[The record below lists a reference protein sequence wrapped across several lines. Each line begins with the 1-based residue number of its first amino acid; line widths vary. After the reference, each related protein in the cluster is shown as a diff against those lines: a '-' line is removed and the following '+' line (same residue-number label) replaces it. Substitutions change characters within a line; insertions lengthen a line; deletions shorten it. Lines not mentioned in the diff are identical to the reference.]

1 MKKTMILMLVLI
13 LTLCGCKQNVEENLY
28 EESNYDVVS
37 AYVPSDTSAEQSTA
51 ESQSTE
57 VEGEFTIKV
66 KTYDFRGNNIAIL
79 NVKNGTNKNYTVTVK
94 GSYLDESGN
103 VLGTETQTLDQ
114 YSSGYEGYF
123 FFEPKMAF
131 ADFQYE
137 IETEESD
144 GPFLAKD
151 HRFRYAGLIEMQ
163 KQNITLADQQ
173 NDFTRYPAVVADMRF
188 EYTNESEASFW
199 LTIVYFNAKGEIMAI
214 CDAVD
219 TYDKPSY
226 FEDELWSPFDLYQ
239 TTDQS
244 WKYDG
249 QWDDLTAICIV
260 RGVVPDSNEAWLE
273 IKPKRHTPIEGSMQ

>member
-114 YSSGYEGYF
+114 YSAGYEGYF
-123 FFEPKMAF
+123 FFEPEMAF

-151 HRFRYAGLIEMQ
+151 HRFRYAGLIEMKHNIWSLAQ
-163 KQNITLADQQ
+163 KE
-173 NDFTRYPAVVADMRF
+173 DFTKYPSVVADMRF

-199 LTIVYFNAKGEIMAI
+199 LTIVYFNAQGEIMAI
-214 CDAVD
+214 CDEVNR
-219 TYDKPSY
+219 YDEPSY
-226 FEDELWSPFDLYQ
+226 FEDELWCPFDLYQ

-244 WKYDG
+244 WEYDG
-249 QWDDLTAICIV
+249 QWDDLSAICIV
-260 RGVVPDSNEAWLE
+260 RGVVPDSDEVWWDIL
-273 IKPKRHTPIEGSMQ
+273 PKRRTPIEGSMQ

>member
-37 AYVPSDTSAEQSTA
+37 AYVPSDASAEQSAA

-94 GSYLDESGN
+94 GSYLDENGN

-123 FFEPKMAF
+123 FFEPEMAF
-131 ADFQYE
+131 DDFKYE
-137 IETEESD
+137 IETEETD

-151 HRFRYAGLIEMQ
+151 HRFRYAGLIEMKHNIWSLAQ
-163 KQNITLADQQ
+163 KE
-173 NDFTRYPAVVADMRF
+173 DFTKYPSVVADMRF

-199 LTIVYFNAKGEIMAI
+199 LTIVYFNAQGEIMAI
-214 CDAVD
+214 CDEVNR
-219 TYDKPSY
+219 YDEPSY
-226 FEDELWSPFDLYQ
+226 FEDELWCPFDLYQ

-244 WKYDG
+244 WEYDG
-249 QWDDLTAICIV
+249 QWDDLSAICIV
-260 RGVVPDSNEAWLE
+260 RGVVPDSDEVWWDIL
-273 IKPKRHTPIEGSMQ
+273 PKRRTPIEGSMQ